1 MENLTFLRAWR
12 AHFFQYES
20 FPLSQGERGIGQLA
34 HFISLVLSRSHNSST
49 LSKEESGMGQDVHFV
64 SQVALRV
71 TAGGRNP

>member
-34 HFISLVLSRSHNSST
+34 HFASPFT
-49 LSKEESGMGQDVHFV
+49 LSQFERPLLGERGMGRRTHFV
-64 SQVALRV
+64 SFAALRV